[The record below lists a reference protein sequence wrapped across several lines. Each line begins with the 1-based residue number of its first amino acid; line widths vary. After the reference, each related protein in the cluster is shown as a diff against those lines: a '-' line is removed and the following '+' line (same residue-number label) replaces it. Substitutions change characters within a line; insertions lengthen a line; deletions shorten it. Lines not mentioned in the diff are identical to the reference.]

1 MSRISGGKKLI
12 FLGIIV
18 IILLAGLHFT
28 AGNMSKLTPLASA
41 TRDLLAP
48 VQKLATIA
56 GRKTI
61 NFISFPVKLINVA
74 NRNEKLEAKVSELE
88 GKLSQY
94 QETQQENA
102 RLKKLL
108 DFKNS
113 AASQM
118 STLTAAV
125 IARDNDNW
133 FGSIIVDAGSK
144 DGIKRDMAV
153 ITPAG
158 LVGRVIKV
166 SSATAEVLLITDPRS
181 GVGCL
186 VQETRAPG
194 VVEGVAGSRGAL
206 HMVHIPPDMAPNKG
220 DKIITSG
227 FGSIYPKG
235 IPIGTVL
242 ETQKEKSGLFKMASI
257 KPFVDFNRLEEVLI
271 ITSAHP
277 GGE

>member
-12 FLGIIV
+12 FLGVLV

-41 TRDLLAP
+41 TRDFLAP
-48 VQKLATIA
+48 VQRVVTIA
-56 GRKTI
+56 GREVSG
-61 NFISFPVKLINVA
+61 FISFPVKLINVA
-74 NRNEKLEAKVSELE
+74 KRNQVLEARVSELE

-94 QETQQENA
+94 QEAQQENT
-102 RLKKLL
+102 RLKQLL
-108 DFKNS
+108 NFNDS
-113 AASQM
+113 AAANL

-125 IARDNDNW
+125 VARDSGNW
-133 FGSIIVDAGSK
+133 FGSIIVNAGSK
-144 DGIKRDMAV
+144 EGIKKDMAV

-158 LVGRVIKV
+158 LVGRVINV
-166 SSATAEVLLITDPRS
+166 SADTAEVLLVTDPRS

-186 VQETRAPG
+186 VQDNRAPG
-194 VVEGVAGSRGAL
+194 VVEGVAGSRGEL
-206 HMVHIPPDMAPNKG
+206 NMVHIPADMAPRKG

-235 IPIGTVL
+235 IPVGTVL
-242 ETQKEKSGLFKMASI
+242 ETQKEKSGLFKMASL
-257 KPFVDFNRLEEVLI
+257 KPVVDFNRLEEVLI

-277 GGE
+277 DGE